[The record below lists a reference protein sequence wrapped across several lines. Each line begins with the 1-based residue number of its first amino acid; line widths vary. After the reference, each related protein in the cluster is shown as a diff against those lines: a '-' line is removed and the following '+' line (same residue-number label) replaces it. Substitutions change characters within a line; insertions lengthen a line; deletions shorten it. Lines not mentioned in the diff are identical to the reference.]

1 MRAKFPLFPNFSEY
15 RMWARRTLFPHEI
28 FLNDPFFSR
37 FIDYVLAHA
46 APIFYWAENE
56 TERLAY
62 LGAYRVIPIVHPNGP
77 YLGPGDRYK
86 DPVICGLTHGHEYG
100 HNLYGYPTSLDDHS
114 AVTFD
119 WKMQEKEHAA
129 SNLSEVLFYYLVKGL
144 REVVGDAFF
153 MPGWYDR
160 LIEIGYTDMPKVS
173 QIATWRRQWLLDPP
187 TWEGIW
193 APGEKYANLAGY
205 MRRFSEGNEDFNHK
219 RMKTLLGIDFFNGQ
233 DIPGLEPDSY
243 LSVVQRYRL
252 PAIDPVFEEN
262 WRAKQLIHFQLV
274 WGLFGNTGQLKNPTA
289 PQSYAELG
297 ARVGE
302 LDSLVID
309 L

>member
-1 MRAKFPLFPNFSEY
+1 MRAKFPFFPNFGAY
-15 RMWARRTLFPHEI
+15 RQWARETLFPHDI
-28 FLNDPFFSR
+28 FLNDPFFSP

-56 TERLAY
+56 AERLAY

-86 DPVICGLTHGHEYG
+86 NPVICGLTHGHEYG
-100 HNLYGYPTSLDDHS
+100 HNLYGYPTSLADLTPT
-114 AVTFD
+114 AFD
-119 WKMQEKEHAA
+119 RIMQEKEQAA

-144 REVVGDAFF
+144 REVVGNAFF

-173 QIATWRRQWLLDPP
+173 QIASWRRQWLIDPS
-187 TWEGIW
+187 TWEGVW
-193 APGEKYANLAGY
+193 APGERYRNLREY
-205 MRRFSEGNEDFNHK
+205 MRRFHDGNEDFNHR
-219 RMKTLLGIDFFNGQ
+219 RMQALLNIEGFDGR

-243 LSVVQRYRL
+243 LSVVQGYSL
-252 PAIDPVFEEN
+252 PGVDLVFEGN
-262 WRAKQLIHFQLV
+262 WQAKQLAHFQLV
-274 WGLFGNTGQLKNPTA
+274 WALFKSSGQLKNPTP